1 MENQILEDISHIK
14 NVSKKSPTAENF
26 LNHISKTSASN
37 TDFSLVN
44 ENIRQLIAK
53 NKINDHFKIVK
64 EPENGNLNQSTDEAQ
79 TLLND
84 ELNEIL
90 DGRPTTHQLVN
101 GKELEILI
109 MPTIAT
115 LNRKKQKMCTG
126 ESF

>member
-14 NVSKKSPTAENF
+14 NVSKKSPTAEKF

-37 TDFSLVN
+37 TDLSLVN
-44 ENIRQLIAK
+44 ENIRQLISK

-109 MPTIAT
+109 MATIAT

>member
-1 MENQILEDISHIK
+1 M
-14 NVSKKSPTAENF
+14 
-26 LNHISKTSASN
+26 NHISKTSSSN

-109 MPTIAT
+109 MATIAT
-115 LNRKKQKMCTG
+115 LNRKKQKKCTG